1 MYIRNQSQCQSE
13 QKETKQKQKNRK
25 LLCRGYIILCILD
38 KLLHVCAVSYTAVY
52 YIIQLVHIYMYQMY
66 VLYRLSSLNE
76 LHADVFFFVF
86 HFFSMTM
93 KLHVIRACSIADQYH
108 ESLAAVNTYI
118 MDGSKHLSPSQNGM
132 LPYLVYCYYMGCW
145 GKNYRLQETTYCS
158 LEDIDTN
165 STHVYILSE

>member
-1 MYIRNQSQCQSE
+1 MQRLHNTMYTGQTSACVCG
-13 QKETKQKQKNRK
+13 K
-25 LLCRGYIILCILD
+25 LYSHIHYIY
-38 KLLHVCAVSYTAVY
+38 S
-52 YIIQLVHIYMYQMY
+52 QLVHIYMYQMY
-66 VLYRLSSLNE
+66 ILYRLSSLNE
-76 LHADVFFFVF
+76 LHADLFVFFVF

-145 GKNYRLQETTYCS
+145 GKNYRLQETTYYS

-165 STHVYILSE
+165 STHVCILSE